1 MYFSVLMLSQSNEIL
16 MTSETYSFNWK
27 LQSATM
33 SNEKTNK
40 IWEEN
45 LFIKTLYLYYTR
57 TSSHVLYSSSGQSLS
72 LTILEYLIEINYS
85 TFKLFTPV
93 Y

>member
-1 MYFSVLMLSQSNEIL
+1 MNFSVLMLSQSNEIL

-27 LQSATM
+27 LQSVTM

-40 IWEEN
+40 IWEKY
-45 LFIKTLYLYYTR
+45 LFIKTLHLCYPR
-57 TSSHVLYSSSGQSLS
+57 ASSHVLYPSSGQSLN